1 MDSLRHLII
10 DGYNV
15 IHALPQLQAWMLR
28 GDLEIARNHLFDLV
42 KPIHDQFDYRVTLVF
57 DGSMDGK
64 EVFRPTKELTFSV
77 IYAPSSLSADG
88 LIEQL
93 VQSSKQP
100 ERITAVTQ
108 DHMIQETL
116 TTIGAFTITPEELMD
131 WVQNANRVQE
141 SKINRNNYRKSSGQ
155 PFGNFLNFD

>member
-15 IHALPQLQAWMLR
+15 VHSLPELQVWILR
-28 GDLEIARNHLFDLV
+28 GDLEIARNRLFDLV

-57 DGSMDGK
+57 DSSMDCHQ
-64 EVFRPTKELTFSV
+64 VCRPTKELTFSI
-77 IYAPSSLSADG
+77 IYAPSDLSADG

-100 ERITAVTQ
+100 ERITAVTR

-116 TTIGAFTITPEELMD
+116 TSIGAFTITPEELLD
-131 WVQNANRVQE
+131 WVKNANMVQK

-155 PFGNFLNFD
+155 PFGNFLDFD